1 MKSPRLGYFLSPQQ
15 GFWQNA
21 ESAAADYNLNVKS
34 PQLKGKVDV
43 FIDQKLIPHVYA
55 ENDFDSYFVQ
65 GFIHARFRLW
75 QMEFQTHVA
84 AGRLSEIIGKEGLN
98 TDRFFRRLGMVYGA
112 EQAMQATDMDSSS
125 KMAIDA
131 YAAGVNAYINNLKPE
146 EIPFEYKLLDYQPEK
161 WTSLKTY
168 LFMMFMAFDLSGR
181 DVGTDLQ
188 MTNAKNYFGWDN
200 FRQLYPLVQDSLD
213 PIIPTGTAFT
223 KPALRPQTPSDLAV
237 RYLSSN
243 DSSVATASL

>member
-1 MKSPRLGYFLSPQQ
+1 MRFVYFLISLTCTVSLIWALNHQWQIGNMKSPRLGYFLSPQQ

-84 AGRLSEIIGKEGLN
+84 AGR
-98 TDRFFRRLGMVYGA
+98 
-112 EQAMQATDMDSSS
+112 
-125 KMAIDA
+125 
-131 YAAGVNAYINNLKPE
+131 
-146 EIPFEYKLLDYQPEK
+146 
-161 WTSLKTY
+161 
-168 LFMMFMAFDLSGR
+168 
-181 DVGTDLQ
+181 
-188 MTNAKNYFGWDN
+188 
-200 FRQLYPLVQDSLD
+200 
-213 PIIPTGTAFT
+213 
-223 KPALRPQTPSDLAV
+223 
-237 RYLSSN
+237 
-243 DSSVATASL
+243 